1 MDDMGGPGR
10 ALTAGAAAVGLA
22 AGARWLWRHQGEVAT
37 SRPFNEWTFTHTSAL
52 MPTESVPRA
61 VEPRSLRYAPIAL
74 DGWTYEYAG
83 ERRTLADLHKRT
95 FTTGFAVLHRGLL
108 VHESYPGWFASPRAR
123 FQLFS
128 LTKSVTSMLVGIA
141 LEEGAIASLD
151 RTAVSYLPGLAGTA
165 YDDRTIEHLLHMSS
179 GAAFVEKYTDP
190 DATISRFEHAV
201 MGDGSLLE
209 VLRTVP
215 SAAKPGTV
223 FNYSTMDSQ
232 VLGWVLEAA
241 TGMSLARYAAE
252 RLWKPVGAELD
263 AHYFLTRRHPRTALG
278 GGSFNAGVRDMAR
291 LGLLMARGGVLD
303 GQQIVPRAWVERSRG
318 AGLAHL
324 EVGALGPD
332 IPPHYGY
339 SNQWWTLGGARRA
352 FTGVG
357 IHGQFLWV
365 DPEADVVVVKTS
377 AWPTADDFDR
387 DAETV
392 RALTGLVSHLE
403 AGG

>member
-1 MDDMGGPGR
+1 MGGTGR
-10 ALTAGAAAVGLA
+10 ALTAGAAVVGLA
-22 AGARWLWRHQGEVAT
+22 VGARWLWRHQGEVAT

-52 MPTESVPRA
+52 MPTETVPSA

-108 VHESYPGWFASPRAR
+108 VHESYPGWFASPQAR

-151 RTAVSYLPGLAGTA
+151 RTAVSYLPELAGTA

-215 SAAKPGTV
+215 SVAKPGTV
-223 FNYSTMDSQ
+223 FNYSTM
-232 VLGWVLEAA
+232 AA
-241 TGMSLARYAAE
+241 DRAPGVGRAQPRRGPGTSGGRSARAGHPAAL
-252 RLWKPVGAELD
+252 RVRQPVVD
-263 AHYFLTRRHPRTALG
+263 AGRRAAGLHRSGHPRAVPLGRSGGRRG
-278 GGSFNAGVRDMAR
+278 GGQD
-291 LGLLMARGGVLD
+291 
-303 GQQIVPRAWVERSRG
+303 QC
-318 AGLAHL
+318 LAH
-324 EVGALGPD
+324 
-332 IPPHYGY
+332 
-339 SNQWWTLGGARRA
+339 GG
-352 FTGVG
+352 
-357 IHGQFLWV
+357 
-365 DPEADVVVVKTS
+365 
-377 AWPTADDFDR
+377 
-387 DAETV
+387 
-392 RALTGLVSHLE
+392 
-403 AGG
+403 